1 MLVEVC
7 ASQWDYHFP
16 IMSECVN
23 CKKHFA
29 SGSSIVPCIICRG
42 LFRADTTCANLSASE
57 TRVLELKKTPMM
69 VYRCQGCTT
78 QSDLYPDVRQM
89 VSELKDDIQKLNSG
103 YTAIEEWKSQYEDE
117 TWSVWVEEGSSIN
130 WKYESTDHYYW
141 KWINHVKIICSI
153 SWCVYERIIS
163 LQPVQV
169 IDHRSPDAL
178 AAEIQDRLRRS
189 QNIIL
194 YKVPE
199 PQLAVV
205 LWDHQRRSA
214 TEASTHSNDLEDL
227 PSRSATEAPTLS
239 NNLEY
244 IRNLLAKINN
254 IDLTQLKVRRLHSE
268 NNKGGHIPVLVRLQS
283 SLR

>member
-1 MLVEVC
+1 MC
-7 ASQWDYHFP
+7 
-16 IMSECVN
+16 
-23 CKKHFA
+23 
-29 SGSSIVPCIICRG
+29 
-42 LFRADTTCANLSASE
+42 
-57 TRVLELKKTPMM
+57 ELKKDH
-69 VYRCQGCTT
+69 
-78 QSDLYPDVRQM
+78 QSIENMKAQITIIE
-89 VSELKDDIQKLNSG
+89 SELIML
-103 YTAIEEWKSQYEDE
+103 KSSAQSADASMKELSLFNLYR
-117 TWSVWVEEGSSIN
+117 SSTI
-130 WKYESTDHYYW
+130 
-141 KWINHVKIICSI
+141 
-153 SWCVYERIIS
+153 
-163 LQPVQV
+163 
-169 IDHRSPDAL
+169 RSPDAL

-199 PQLAVV
+199 PQLAVD

-214 TEASTHSNDLEDL
+214 TEAPTHSNDLEDL